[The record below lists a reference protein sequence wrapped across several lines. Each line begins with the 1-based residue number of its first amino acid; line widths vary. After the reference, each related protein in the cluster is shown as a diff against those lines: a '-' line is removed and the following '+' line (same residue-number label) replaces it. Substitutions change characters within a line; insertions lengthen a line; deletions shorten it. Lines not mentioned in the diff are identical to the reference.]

1 LQEER
6 IVAKTPEQAAQA
18 MIDNLEERTGRSLAD
33 WFTLLDKQHL
43 DKHGDYLK
51 YLKGEKGVTHGYAN
65 LIALKHR
72 EAKAGES
79 HDDPVEAQY
88 AGAKQGLRP
97 IYDRLVATVE
107 KIGDDVE
114 IAPKKSYVSL
124 RRKKQFGL
132 VQPSTKDRVDLG
144 LNLKGETAGGRLE
157 DSGHFN
163 AMVTHRIRLNT
174 PQDVDAEVKAWL
186 KQAYD
191 AAG

>member
-1 LQEER
+1 
-6 IVAKTPEQAAQA
+6 VANTPEQAAQA
-18 MIDNLEERTGRSLAD
+18 MIDNLEDRTGRSLAG
-33 WFTLLDKQHL
+33 WFTLLDDQSFE
-43 DKHGDYLK
+43 KHGDYLE
-51 YLKGEKGVTHGYAN
+51 YLKGKMGVTHGYAN

-72 EAKAGES
+72 AATASGS
-79 HDDPVEAQY
+79 NDDPLEAQY
-88 AGAKQGLRP
+88 AGAKKGLRS
-97 IYDRLVATVE
+97 IYDRIAATVE

-124 RRKKQFGL
+124 RRKKQFAL

-144 LNLKGETAGGRLE
+144 LNLKGEAAGGRLE
-157 DSGHFN
+157 AAGSFN